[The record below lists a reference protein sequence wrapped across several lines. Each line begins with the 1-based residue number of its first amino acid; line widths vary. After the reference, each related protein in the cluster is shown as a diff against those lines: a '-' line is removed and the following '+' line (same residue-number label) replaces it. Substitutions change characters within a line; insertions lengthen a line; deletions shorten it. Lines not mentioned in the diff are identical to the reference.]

1 MFVPP
6 AHPFDSL
13 RVLQVVAAT
22 ALAAA
27 LGWGPL
33 SR

>member
-1 MFVPP
+1 VLTPP

-13 RVLQVVAAT
+13 RVLRIVAAT

-27 LGWGPL
+27 LGWSPL
-33 SR
+33 HR